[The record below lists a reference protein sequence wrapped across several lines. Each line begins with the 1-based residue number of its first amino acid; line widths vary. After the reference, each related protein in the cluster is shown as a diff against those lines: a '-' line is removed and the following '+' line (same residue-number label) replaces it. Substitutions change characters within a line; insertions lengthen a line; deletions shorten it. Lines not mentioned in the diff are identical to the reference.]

1 VAATEEAAMHDKT
14 ISDPEGAFDEEAA
27 IEAAQERCAVPQL
40 RDILK
45 REHDEVLKGKPRNI
59 ALEKW
64 GDDIE
69 AQILADLEKRKR
81 SG

>member
-1 VAATEEAAMHDKT
+1 MQDKK
-14 ISDPEGAFDEEAA
+14 ISDPEDSRDEEAT
-27 IEAAQERCAVPQL
+27 IEAAQERSAVPHL

-45 REHDEVLKGKPRNI
+45 REHEEVLKGKPRNI

-64 GDDIE
+64 GAEIE
-69 AQILADLEKRKR
+69 TDILADLEKRKR